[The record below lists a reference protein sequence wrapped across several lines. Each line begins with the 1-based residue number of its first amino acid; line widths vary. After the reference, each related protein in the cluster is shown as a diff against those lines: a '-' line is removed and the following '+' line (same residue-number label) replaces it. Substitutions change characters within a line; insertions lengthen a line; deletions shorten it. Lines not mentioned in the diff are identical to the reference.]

1 MTDREIVDASAA
13 AFGSPLWAVLACG
26 HDQESQRV
34 VAVMRTRAS
43 ANSLM
48 RRLILSRR
56 FSGVWV
62 EMVPPIAHVLRGEVR
77 L

>member
-1 MTDREIVDASAA
+1 MTDRELVDSSAA
-13 AFGSPLWAVLACG
+13 TFGGPLWAVLACG

-48 RRLILSRR
+48 RRLILSHR
-56 FSGVWV
+56 FAGAWV
-62 EMVPPIAHVLRGEVR
+62 EMVPPIAHVLRGEMG
-77 L
+77 